1 MLFKLPQIIVVLFFL
16 FSSTS
21 IFSQKE
27 QEYYGVLKLNDTALI
42 TYKLNLIEK
51 FGLISG
57 YSITDIGGEHET
69 KSIIKGFY
77 NNKTNNLIFKEEEI
91 IYTKSKVTEYDFCFV
106 HFDGSLKEINSKKNI
121 KGKFSGRYSDNTS
134 CIDGEILL
142 NNVEKIEKKIR
153 KVEKFIK
160 KTKKIDQETKNK
172 IDIRNTLDSLKTNIL
187 RSDQNLSMFS
197 KDSELKIL
205 ILDAG
210 KVDGDRINVYINDSL
225 ILKSYT
231 VTKEPKKIIIPL
243 KSKFTK
249 VKFEALNTG
258 EILPNT
264 AKIELIDSNNK
275 ISTISSLSKNEK
287 TSITI
292 IKIDN

>member
-1 MLFKLPQIIVVLFFL
+1 MPYRFFLVLFLFL
-16 FSSTS
+16 FNTS
-21 IFSQKE
+21 NIFSQTE
-27 QEYYGVLKLNDTALI
+27 QEYYGVLKLNDTAFI

-57 YSITDIGGEHET
+57 HSITDIGGEHET
-69 KSIIKGFY
+69 KSSIKGFY
-77 NNKTNNLIFKEEEI
+77 NSKTNNLIFKEEEI
-91 IYTKSKVTEYDFCFV
+91 IYTKSKITEYDFCFV
-106 HFDGSLKEINSKKNI
+106 HFDGSLKEISSKKNI

-142 NNVEKIEKKIR
+142 NNVEKIEKKIE

-160 KTKKIDQETKNK
+160 KTKKIDEETKSK
-172 IDIRNTLDSLKTNIL
+172 INIRKTLDSLKTNIL
-187 RSDQNLSMFS
+187 RSNQNLSMFS
-197 KDSELKIL
+197 RDSELRIL

-210 KVDGDRINVYINDSL
+210 KVDGDRINVYINDTL
-225 ILKSYT
+225 ILKNYT

-243 KSKFTK
+243 KSKFTN
-249 VKFEALNTG
+249 VKFQALNTG
-258 EILPNT
+258 EISPNT
-264 AKIELIDSNNK
+264 AKIELIDSKNN
-275 ISTISSLSKNEK
+275 IRTISSLSKNEK